1 MQRRKAIKNAL
12 FDRKS
17 FAVSLA
23 MFRTQLLYINAV
35 TNTIMDPLATVGIR
49 RS

>member
-1 MQRRKAIKNAL
+1 MQRRKAIKNL